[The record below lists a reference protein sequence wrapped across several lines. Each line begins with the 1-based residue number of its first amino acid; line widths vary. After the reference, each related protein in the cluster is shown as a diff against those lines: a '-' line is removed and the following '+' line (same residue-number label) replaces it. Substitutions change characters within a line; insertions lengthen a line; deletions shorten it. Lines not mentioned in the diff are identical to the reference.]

1 MKTAS
6 KKPTA
11 ATNMSKPVPSKPT
24 SAFDALGI
32 KSTIEDLV
40 EEIRALYLLD
50 EVPWVVGYSGGK
62 DSTAVLQ
69 LTWMAV
75 SGLPKEKRHKPV
87 HVISTDTLVENP
99 IVASWVSH
107 SLKVMAESAESEDL
121 PIEPHRLT
129 PTVQNSFWVN
139 LLGKGYPA
147 PRHKF
152 RWCTERL
159 KIMPSNT
166 FINDVVQTCGEVILL
181 LGTRKAESVARAKS
195 MAKHEAKRL
204 RSKLSPN
211 ASLPNSQI
219 YSPVEDWTNDD
230 VWLFL
235 MQYENPWGYNNKDL
249 LTMYQGAT
257 QDGECPLVVDTKTPS
272 CGDSRFGC
280 WVCTMVSEDRSMRA
294 MIQND
299 GEKHWM
305 LPLLKFRDRLAV
317 KNDKGKWD
325 DRSLR
330 DWRRITGNITVH
342 NDRLVHGPYTQATRE
357 EWLKELLLVQKW
369 LVENG
374 PAEVRDVELITL
386 AELEE
391 IRRIWVVDKHEIE
404 DLLPRIYE
412 EALEREYPGVPFH
425 QNSALGEEE
434 LSILKGICE
443 EDGSEEGPM
452 LYQMLRGLLD
462 VEQRFRTM
470 SRRKGLYGQLER
482 VIRAHQF
489 GTEEEALESA
499 LDKKQKQDTI
509 AHTFDVVAE
518 QDPSYASGAEAAS
531 APGRLP
537 FEDNTNTQPV

>member
-1 MKTAS
+1 MPNSA
-6 KKPTA
+6 
-11 ATNMSKPVPSKPT
+11 PSKPA
-24 SAFDALGI
+24 SAFDASGI
-32 KSTIEDLV
+32 KSAIDELV

-75 SGLPKEKRHKPV
+75 SGLPVEKRHKPV

-121 PIEPHRLT
+121 PIKPHRLT

-159 KIMPSNT
+159 KIMPSNA

-204 RSKLSPN
+204 RARLSPN

-219 YSPVEDWTNDD
+219 YSPVEDWSNDD

-257 QDGECPLVVDTKTPS
+257 QDGECPLVVDTTTPS

-317 KNDKGKWD
+317 RNDEGKWD

-330 DWRRITGNITVH
+330 DWRRLAGNTTLH
-342 NDRLVHGPYTQATRE
+342 NGRLVHGPYTQATRE

-369 LVENG
+369 LAENG
-374 PAEVRDVELITL
+374 PAEVSDAQLITL

-404 DLLPRIYE
+404 DLLPQIYE
-412 EALEREYPGVPFH
+412 ESLGQEYPGVPFH
-425 QNSALGEEE
+425 QNGALGKEE
-434 LSILKGICE
+434 LSTLRDICE
-443 EDGSEEGPM
+443 EDGGEAGTM
-452 LYQMLRGLLD
+452 LYQLLRGLLD

-470 SRRKGLYGQLER
+470 SKRKGLYGELER

-489 GTEEEALESA
+489 GTEEAALESA
-499 LDKKQKQDTI
+499 LKKRQRQD
-509 AHTFDVVAE
+509 ANERKFDVVAE
-518 QDPSYASGAEAAS
+518 PTPNHEPSAEDAP
-531 APGRLP
+531 APGHLP
-537 FEDNTNTQPV
+537 FENHPNPQPA

>member
-1 MKTAS
+1 MPKSA
-6 KKPTA
+6 
-11 ATNMSKPVPSKPT
+11 PSKPA
-24 SAFDALGI
+24 SAFDADGI
-32 KSTIEDLV
+32 KSTIEQLV
-40 EEIRALYLLD
+40 EEVRALYLLD
-50 EVPWVVGYSGGK
+50 DVPWVVGYSGGK

-75 SGLPKEKRHKPV
+75 SGLPKNERHKPV

-107 SLKVMAESAESEDL
+107 SLRVMGESAEAQDL

-129 PTVQNSFWVN
+129 PTTQNSFWVN

-159 KIMPSNT
+159 KIMPANT
-166 FINDVVQTCGEVILL
+166 FINDVVQTCGEAILV
-181 LGTRKAESVARAKS
+181 LGTRKAESAARAKS

-204 RSKLSPN
+204 RAKLSPN

-219 YSPVEDWTNDD
+219 YSPVEDWSNDD

-249 LTMYQGAT
+249 LTMYQGAS
-257 QDGECPLVVDTKTPS
+257 QDGECPLVVDTTTPS

-305 LPLLKFRDRLAV
+305 LPLLKFRDKLAV
-317 KNDKGKWD
+317 KNEAGRWD

-330 DWRRITGNITVH
+330 DWRRKSGGTTLH
-342 NDRLVHGPYTQATRE
+342 NERLVHGPYTQATRM
-357 EWLKELLLVQKW
+357 EWLEELLLVQKW
-369 LVENG
+369 LKENG

-404 DLLPRIYE
+404 DCLPEIYAK
-412 EALEREYPGVPFH
+412 ALGEPYPGVPFH
-425 QNSALGEEE
+425 QNSVLGQKELGMLKGLCAEGGEE
-434 LSILKGICE
+434 GA
-443 EDGSEEGPM
+443 PM

-462 VEQRFRTM
+462 VEQRYRTM
-470 SRRKGLYGQLER
+470 SKRKGLYGELER

-489 GTEEEALESA
+489 STEVEAREAA
-499 LDKKQKQDTI
+499 LASKSEHEAI
-509 AHTFDVVAE
+509 EHTFDIVSEEAPEYVAGDE
-518 QDPSYASGAEAAS
+518 DAVG
-531 APGRLP
+531 PGSLP
-537 FEDNTNTQPV
+537 FEDNVNTQPA